1 MFVVDSHCDSLD
13 IVEGG
18 GACDLI
24 RPYNYSNKYGHLQFT
39 ALFSGRI
46 AEDNHQSY
54 LRAKA
59 YIKTFH
65 STMNAYGD
73 SMIWVKNADDL
84 NRAVR
89 LGAHASLLSVEGG
102 KGVMDDPRI
111 LSELYDDG
119 VRVFGFVWD
128 HNSLAKSNRIRDG
141 ETDTGLS
148 ESGRAI
154 AVEGNRLGLIFDV
167 SHMSDKSFYDLFEI
181 SEKPLI
187 ASHSNFRAICN
198 HSRNLTDDMAKCIF
212 DSDGMVGLT
221 FCPSFI
227 DSDPEKKR
235 VEGLFAHVDH
245 ALSLGGED
253 HIGFGG
259 DIDGLRGNYPSPLT
273 EESSM
278 HDLFIELMLKN
289 NYSESLVKK
298 IAGENYIR
306 FLRKYL

>member
-18 GACDLI
+18 GPCDFI
-24 RPYNYSNKYGHLQFT
+24 RPYNYSQKYGHLQFT
-39 ALFSGRI
+39 ALFSGKV
-46 AEDNHQSY
+46 AEDNYQSY

-65 STMNAYGD
+65 ASVRAYGD

-84 NRAVR
+84 NRAIE

-102 KGVMDDPRI
+102 KCVMDDPKI

-128 HNSLAKSNRIRDG
+128 HNSLAMSNRIREG
-141 ETDTGLS
+141 ENDTGLS
-148 ESGRAI
+148 ESGRLI
-154 AVEGNRLGLIFDV
+154 AAEGNRLGMIFDV
-167 SHMSDKSFYDLFEI
+167 SHMSDKSFYDLIEI
-181 SEKPLI
+181 SEKPII
-187 ASHSNFRAICN
+187 ASHSNFRAVCN
-198 HSRNLTDDMAKCIF
+198 HSRNLTDDMARRIF
-212 DSDGMVGLT
+212 DSDGMVGLN
-221 FCPSFI
+221 FYPPFI
-227 DSDPEKKR
+227 NSDPDKKSA
-235 VEGLFAHVDH
+235 EGLFAHVDH
-245 ALSLGGED
+245 ALTLGGED

-259 DIDGLRGNYPSPLT
+259 DIDGVRGNYPTPLNET
-273 EESSM
+273 SSM
-278 HDLFIELMLKN
+278 HDLIIDMMLRH
-289 NYSESLVKK
+289 NYSESLVRK